1 MAGKGSVNKVILVGN
16 LGRDPELR
24 HLPDGTAVVN
34 FTLATTESW
43 RREGAEAEEHTEW
56 HRVSFFGRVA
66 EVIHQYARKGSK
78 LYVEGSLRT
87 RKWQDKEGHDR
98 WTTELR
104 GRDFT
109 FLSGRDSAPAGD
121 APAGAPAKTTA
132 PPNDDPFG
140 GMDDDVPF

>member
-121 APAGAPAKTTA
+121 APAGAPTKAAA

>member
-16 LGRDPELR
+16 LGVDPELR
-24 HLPDGTAVVN
+24 HLPNGTAVVN
-34 FTLATTESW
+34 FKMATTESW
-43 RREGAEAEEHTEW
+43 RREGGEAEEHTEW

-66 EVIHQYARKGSK
+66 EVIHQYMRKGSK
-78 LYVEGSLRT
+78 LYVEGSLQT

-98 WTTELR
+98 WTTEVR
-104 GRDFT
+104 GRECT
-109 FLSGRDSAPAGD
+109 FLSGRDAAPAGD
-121 APAGAPAKTTA
+121 APAGAPTKTTA

>member
-1 MAGKGSVNKVILVGN
+1 MS
-16 LGRDPELR
+16 RDLCAP
-24 HLPDGTAVVN
+24 A
-34 FTLATTESW
+34 
-43 RREGAEAEEHTEW
+43 
-56 HRVSFFGRVA
+56 
-66 EVIHQYARKGSK
+66 
-78 LYVEGSLRT
+78 
-87 RKWQDKEGHDR
+87 KWQDKEGHDR